1 MNSRN
6 HPTSRAW
13 RNKLA
18 ALAAAVVCAAG
29 VQAQTAD
36 TALTR
41 NDVTSLE
48 TSSMDLIS
56 LVPGGQATAV
66 KLTGSSNVQYFDF
79 GVRADEIVSQALL
92 ELEFTPSSSLL
103 AGTSQ
108 INVYLNGVL
117 QKTTA
122 LAKDA
127 PGKLNRLEIALDPKA
142 VKPRANQLSIEL
154 IGHYQIVCE
163 SEANPSIWMDI
174 APTSRLTLSK
184 HRLRLPNDLSQLPMP
199 FVDTAANA
207 TSVVPMV
214 FASAPDSTAKQAA
227 AIFAGSVGAA
237 SGWRGAH
244 FPVYYDEIPA
254 ESHFVVFATNA
265 SRPAFLKNLPDF
277 TGPEIIMADAPGG
290 LFEKMLVVA
299 GRDSADLVTA
309 TQAAVSSSRMWIGP
323 KVSVNDFKAPEK
335 LAAYASPNWV
345 DPSGV
350 VPLSHLMQYPEQLTA
365 RGKTLPAV
373 HVALRL
379 PPDAY
384 AASGAQAHVSLLYRH
399 SKPTAGQSA
408 QLRTSVNGYLADT
421 ENLADSSGR
430 GSKTVTL
437 PLAPGALTPA
447 GKPRQGMAAV
457 NDIAFEGLYTIASAE
472 GSPDNCRTTT
482 LAGHQLQIDASSM
495 IELDG
500 IYHYAKLPEL
510 AYFIQGGFP
519 FTKFADLSETAAVI
533 ERDAK
538 PTAVTTLLN
547 AIGRMSA
554 ASGAAPV
561 YLTVVE
567 PAQAAS
573 LKNKDLLIIDDM
585 PEGVTQISEETAR
598 GLEHHVGNLI
608 TGNKPLTTKSG
619 EALKQPAVFTT
630 AGFAAVVSTPAAT
643 GADRTAVA
651 LLAEGARGAYLLNQR
666 LAKPGDLTTAHG
678 GTVFLSEDNV
688 TGFAP
693 ASTYTVGDLPWFR
706 RVWASLADRP
716 FLMVLFTLLAAVT
729 VGGALFLYMRR
740 WIRERGAS
748 SR

>member
-6 HPTSRAW
+6 TSISCAW
-13 RNKLA
+13 RKKLA
-18 ALAAAVVCAAG
+18 AFAATVLCAAG
-29 VQAQTAD
+29 IQAQTVD

-48 TSSMDLIS
+48 SSSMDLIS

-79 GVRADEIVSQALL
+79 GVRTDEIVSQALL
-92 ELEFTPSSSLL
+92 ELEFTPSASLL

-108 INVYLNGVL
+108 INIYLNGVL
-117 QKTTA
+117 QKSTA

-127 PGKLNRLEIALDPKA
+127 PGKLNRIEVTLDPKV

-163 SEANPSIWMDI
+163 SEANPSIWLDI
-174 APTSRLTLSK
+174 APSSRLTLSK

-199 FVDTAANA
+199 FVDTAANTA
-207 TSVVPMV
+207 SVVPMV
-214 FASAPDSTAKQAA
+214 FDSAPDSTTKQAA

-254 ESHFVVFATNA
+254 EGHFIVFATNT
-265 SRPAFLKNLPDF
+265 SRPAFLKNLPAF

-290 LFEKMLVVA
+290 LFEKMLVVG

-309 TQAAVSSSRMWIGP
+309 AQAAVSSSRMWIGP
-323 KVSVNDFKAPEK
+323 KVSVADFKTPEK
-335 LAAYASPNWV
+335 LAAYVSPNWV
-345 DPSGV
+345 ALSDV

-384 AASGAQAHVSLLYRH
+384 ATNGAQARVSLLYRH
-399 SKPTAGQSA
+399 SKPAAGQSA
-408 QLRTSVNGYLADT
+408 QLRTSVNGYLADS
-421 ENLADSSGR
+421 ENLTDTSGH
-430 GSKTVTL
+430 GSKDVSL
-437 PLAPGALTPA
+437 PLAPGALTPTD
-447 GKPRQGMAAV
+447 KPRQGMAAV
-457 NDIAFEGLYTIASAE
+457 NDLSFEGMYTVASAE
-472 GSPDNCRTTT
+472 GTPDNCRTTT

-500 IYHYAKLPEL
+500 IYHYAKLPEI
-510 AYFIQGGFP
+510 AYFMQGGFP

-533 ERDAK
+533 ERDAQ
-538 PTAVTTLLN
+538 PAAVTTLLN
-547 AIGRMSA
+547 AVGRMSA
-554 ASGAAPV
+554 ASGVAPV
-561 YLTVVE
+561 HLTVVE
-567 PAQAAS
+567 PNAVAAV
-573 LKNKDLLIIDDM
+573 KNKDLLIVDDM
-585 PEGVTQISEETAR
+585 PADVTQINPDAAR
-598 GLEHHVGNLI
+598 SLEHHVGNI
-608 TGNKPLTTKSG
+608 ISGSKPLTTKPAQ
-619 EALKQPAVFTT
+619 ALKEPVVFST
-630 AGFAAVVSTPAAT
+630 AGFAAIVSVPATT
-643 GADRTAVA
+643 GTDRTAVA
-651 LLAEGARGAYLLNQR
+651 LLTEGSRGAYLLNQR
-666 LAKPGDLTTAHG
+666 LAKPADLSTAHG

-693 ASTYTVGDLPWFR
+693 ASTYTVGNLPWLR
-706 RVWASLADRP
+706 QVWDSFADRP
-716 FLMVLFTLLAAVT
+716 FLMVLFALLAAVT

-748 SR
+748 SH